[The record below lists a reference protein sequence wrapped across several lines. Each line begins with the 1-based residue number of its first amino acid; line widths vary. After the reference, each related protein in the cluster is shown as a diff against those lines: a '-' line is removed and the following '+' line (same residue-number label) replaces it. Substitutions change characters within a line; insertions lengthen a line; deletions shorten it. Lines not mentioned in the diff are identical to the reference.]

1 MNSNS
6 RLPIGLFDSGMGGLT
21 VFKALAKRLPGED
34 LLYLGDTARL
44 PYGTKGRE
52 TIIRY
57 TLSAAQK
64 LVDMGVKMLVVAC
77 NTATAAALPAL
88 REHFAPLPVLGVVEP
103 GSQAAAEASRNG
115 RIVVLATEATINGGA
130 YQQAIARIRPDAVVL
145 TRACNL
151 FVSLA
156 EEGWM
161 NGPLVEG
168 IIRRYLEGL
177 FDAPENTTANDAA
190 LLPDT
195 LVLGCTHYPLLQDAL
210 RHVVGPDVHIVD
222 SAATTAEFVAQEL
235 GKLHLLHP
243 DRPAFASDAADK
255 RQGESHFLT
264 TDHVARFIRTGSLFL
279 GREMTEG
286 EVTLID
292 L

>member
-44 PYGTKGRE
+44 PYGTKGRD

-177 FDAPENTTANDAA
+177 FDAPDNKAADDAA

-210 RHVVGPDVHIVD
+210 RQVVGPDVHIVD

-235 GKLHLLHP
+235 NTLHLLHP
-243 DRPAFASDAADK
+243 DRAAAASDAAGK
-255 RQGESHFLT
+255 RQGESRFLT
-264 TDHVARFIRTGSLFL
+264 TDHVTRFIRTGSLFL
-279 GREMTEG
+279 GRDMTED
-286 EVTLID
+286 EVTLVD

>member
-1 MNSNS
+1 MLETLKEAVYQANML
-6 RLPIGLFDSGMGGLT
+6 LPAHQLVTFTWGNVSGIDREAGLFVIKPSGVPYEELSPADMVVVDLT
-21 VFKALAKRLPGED
+21 GKTP
-34 LLYLGDTARL
+34 
-44 PYGTKGRE
+44 
-52 TIIRY
+52 
-57 TLSAAQK
+57 TLSFDYLLFKYMIQNDIAK
-64 LVDMGVKMLVVAC
+64 FTV
-77 NTATAAALPAL
+77 
-88 REHFAPLPVLGVVEP
+88 
-103 GSQAAAEASRNG
+103 
-115 RIVVLATEATINGGA
+115 EATINGGA

-177 FDAPENTTANDAA
+177 FDAPENTAANDAE

-210 RHVVGPDVHIVD
+210 RQVVGPDVHIVD

-235 GKLHLLHP
+235 GNLHLLHP

-264 TDHVARFIRTGSLFL
+264 TDHVSRFIRTGSLFL